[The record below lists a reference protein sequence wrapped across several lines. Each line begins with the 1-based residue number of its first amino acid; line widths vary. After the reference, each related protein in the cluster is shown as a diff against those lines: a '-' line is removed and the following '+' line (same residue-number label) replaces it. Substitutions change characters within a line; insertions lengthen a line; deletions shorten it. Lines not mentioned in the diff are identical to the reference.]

1 MKYICGYETDVK
13 YETVCLGTL
22 TEFRKFPALEIQ
34 NY

>member
-13 YETVCLGTL
+13 YKAVRLDTL
-22 TEFRKFPALEIQ
+22 TKFRKFPALEIQ

>member
-13 YETVCLGTL
+13 YKTVRLDTL
-22 TEFRKFPALEIQ
+22 TKFRKFPALEIK